1 MRKDTRDRLLLPLL
15 LPLGGLA
22 LIAGVLFGF
31 SRVLLSIS
39 HDAATGTALAVAV
52 SIMVS
57 AVLVSRLPVIRASS
71 IASMMGAV
79 AGVAMLAGGI
89 ALIAISPK
97 PEGGPP
103 TAIVQ
108 LVAQNIRFTQT
119 SLTVP
124 AGQKFTIAF
133 DNLDA
138 GTQHNVQIFAAK
150 DFSGTPLFD
159 GQLVTGPSKANYSVP
174 SLDAGTYYFKCVIH
188 SQMTGTI
195 QAVASGGGG
204 GGAGGGGG
212 LTVTASGLRFDT
224 AEIDLV
230 AGVATTITFTNNDA
244 GTQHNIAIYTDSSAT
259 TDLFR
264 GDLVTGV
271 NTATYTIPALDAGTY
286 YFRCDVHPTMN
297 GKVVVTAAVPAPS
310 ASPAAP
316 GSSQAPSASG

>member
-1 MRKDTRDRLLLPLL
+1 VRKDTRDRLLLPLF

-22 LIAGVLFGF
+22 LIAGVLYGL

-79 AGVAMLAGGI
+79 VGVAMLAGGI
-89 ALIAISPK
+89 ALIAVSPK
-97 PEGGPP
+97 HEGGQR
-103 TAIVQ
+103 TEIVQ
-108 LVAQNIRFTQT
+108 LVAQNIQFAQT

-133 DNLDA
+133 DNLDT

-150 DFSGTPLFD
+150 DFSGAPLFD
-159 GQLVTGPSKANYSVP
+159 GQLVTGPSKASYDVA

-188 SQMTGTI
+188 PQMIGTI
-195 QAVASGGGG
+195 QAVASGDGGG
-204 GGAGGGGG
+204 SDGGGSGG
-212 LTVTASGLRFDT
+212 LTITASSLSFDI

-230 AGVATTITFTNNDA
+230 AGVTTTITFTNNDA
-244 GTQHNIAIYTDSSAT
+244 GVQHNIAIYTDSSAAT
-259 TDLFR
+259 NLFK

-271 NTATYTIPALDAGTY
+271 NTATYAIPALDAGTY
-286 YFRCDVHPTMN
+286 YFRCDIHPTMN
-297 GKVVVTAAVPAPS
+297 GKVVVAAAAPAPS
-310 ASPAAP
+310 GSSPAAP
-316 GSSQAPSASG
+316 GSSP

>member
-1 MRKDTRDRLLLPLL
+1 
-15 LPLGGLA
+15 
-22 LIAGVLFGF
+22 
-31 SRVLLSIS
+31 
-39 HDAATGTALAVAV
+39 
-52 SIMVS
+52 MVS

-79 AGVAMLAGGI
+79 VGVAMLAGGI

-97 PEGGPP
+97 HEGGRR

-108 LVAQNIRFTQT
+108 LVAQNIQFEQT

-124 AGQKFTIAF
+124 AGQRFTIAF
-133 DNLDA
+133 DNLDT

-159 GQLVTGPSKANYSVP
+159 GQLVTGPSKASYSVP
-174 SLDAGTYYFKCVIH
+174 SLAAGTYYFKCVIH
-188 SQMTGTI
+188 PQMTGTI

-204 GGAGGGGG
+204 GGGG
-212 LTVTASGLRFDT
+212 LTVTASSLHFDI

-230 AGVATTITFTNNDA
+230 AGVTTTITFTNNDA
-244 GTQHNIAIYTDSSAT
+244 GVQHNIAVYTDSSAT
-259 TDLFR
+259 TNLFK

-286 YFRCDVHPTMN
+286 YFRCDIHPTMN
-297 GKVVVTAAVPAPS
+297 GKVVVAA
-310 ASPAAP
+310 AAP
-316 GSSQAPSASG
+316 GSSSSPSVGG